1 MEILLQRTK
10 QEHDLLAASDQSE
23 EAIEGR
29 KNLKVAFVKAIGML
43 LVGTLIAAVVAEPL
57 VDVVDNFSEATSIPN
72 FFVSFIVLPLF
83 TASEGV
89 SAITF
94 ASRKKIRTASLTFSQ
109 VCISHKS
116 SYVISPCRTY
126 NTSYI

>member
-1 MEILLQRTK
+1 MEIHLQRTK
-10 QEHDLLAASDQSE
+10 QEHDLLAAGDQSE

-29 KNLKVAFVKAIGML
+29 KNLKVVKAIGML

>member
-1 MEILLQRTK
+1 MKIHRQRTK
-10 QEHDLLAASDQSE
+10 QEHDLLGAGDQSE

-29 KNLKVAFVKAIGML
+29 KNVKLAFLKAIAML
-43 LVGTLIAAVVAEPL
+43 LVGTLIAAVTAEPL
-57 VDVVDNFSEATSIPN
+57 VDVVDNFSEATGIPN
-72 FFVSFIVLPLF
+72 FFIPFIVLPLF

-109 VCISHKS
+109 VCFSHKPS
-116 SYVISPCRTY
+116 LLCFVTLHTR
-126 NTSYI
+126 

>member
-10 QEHDLLAASDQSE
+10 QEHDLLAAGDQSE

-29 KNLKVAFVKAIGML
+29 KNLKVVKAIGML